1 MNYEEYVLRYKYFI
15 LINAIQKGWEI
26 HRKNKNIYY
35 LRKEKKEN
43 EEFNLEYE
51 ITLFHKE
58 PFNIKK
64 ILNQIKNN

>member
-35 LRKEKKEN
+35 LKKEKKEN

-64 ILNQIKNN
+64 ILNQNKNN